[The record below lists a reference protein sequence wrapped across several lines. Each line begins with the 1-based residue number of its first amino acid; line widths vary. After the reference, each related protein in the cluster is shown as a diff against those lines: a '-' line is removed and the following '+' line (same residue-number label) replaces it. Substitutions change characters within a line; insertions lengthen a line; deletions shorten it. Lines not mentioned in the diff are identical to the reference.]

1 MKSKILYL
9 IILGGLIVGCG
20 KTDYQIERDYWMN
33 VRYIAD
39 TLKIGDA
46 FPDSLKKNLM
56 EATPEYEK
64 WQLYYCFTLKHGRIV
79 SKWSHE

>member
-1 MKSKILYL
+1 MKRQILYL
-9 IILGGLIVGCG
+9 IILAGLIIGCEN
-20 KTDYQIERDYWMN
+20 KEYQAERDYNMKVW
-33 VRYIAD
+33 YIAD
-39 TLKIGDA
+39 TLKVGDV

-64 WQLYYCFTLKHGRIV
+64 WKLYYCFTLKHGRIV